1 MVESLS
7 NLRALVTGGNS
18 GIGEAVAHAL
28 AVDGAKVVIS
38 GRRKGAGQRVV
49 RALERE
55 GAEATFV
62 QADVRDER
70 QVKRMVRAASGA
82 FGGIDILVNNAG
94 TGGGDEV
101 HKLKTSDW
109 DLCLDSNARSAF
121 LATRE
126 ALPPMRRRKRG
137 WVVNIASMAG
147 RDQYPG
153 GAAYCA
159 SKAAMLA
166 LTHCTALENNMH
178 GIKVVAVC
186 PGYVATP
193 WFGAQPER
201 RFDHGVLS
209 SEDVAETVMF
219 AIKQGRHVFLEDLH
233 IYHADTANM

>member
-1 MVESLS
+1 METSLS
-7 NLRALVTGGNS
+7 KQRALVTGGNS
-18 GIGEAVAHAL
+18 GIGEAIAHAL
-28 AVDGAKVVIS
+28 AGEGARVAVG
-38 GRRKGAGQRVV
+38 GRRKAAGERVV
-49 RALERE
+49 RALERA

-62 QADVRDER
+62 QADVSEER
-70 QVKRMVRAASGA
+70 QVKRMVRQASDA
-82 FGGIDILVNNAG
+82 MGGIDILVNNAG

-109 DLCLDSNARSAF
+109 DLCLDTNAKSAF

-126 ALPPMRRRKRG
+126 VLPQMRRRKRG

-147 RDQYPG
+147 RDHYPG

-166 LTHCTALENNMH
+166 LTHCTALENNLH

-209 SEDVAETVMF
+209 SKDVAETVMF